1 MALLF
6 GVYSEVEE
14 TMAAVQEEKPVHIT
28 VTRNTWQLCVGGKDC
43 SHQSDQEHH
52 DRCVQEGKP
61 VHITVTRSTKAG
73 VCRRES
79 LSSLRWPGTK
89 KGRKERRCPSDPSL
103 SFPRLCFQ
111 KGLPPPMVPQA
122 GHLQGGVVFQIQTIN
137 MLKEPRNTKN

>member
-1 MALLF
+1 M
-6 GVYSEVEE
+6 
-14 TMAAVQEEKPVHIT
+14 T
-28 VTRNTWQLCVGGKDC
+28 
-43 SHQSDQEHH
+43 
-52 DRCVQEGKP
+52 
-61 VHITVTRSTKAG
+61 G

-111 KGLPPPMVPQA
+111 KGSPPPMVPQA

-137 MLKEPRNTKN
+137 MLKEPQQHKKLKNKTMQWTKTLFRKDKYNQIFSLCEKRYSWLGLSFYNLTKEKDWY